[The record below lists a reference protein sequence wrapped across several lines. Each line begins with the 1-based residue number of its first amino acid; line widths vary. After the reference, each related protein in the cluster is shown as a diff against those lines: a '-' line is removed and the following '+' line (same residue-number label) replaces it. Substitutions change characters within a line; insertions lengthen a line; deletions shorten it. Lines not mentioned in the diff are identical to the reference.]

1 MNLQASFCDY
11 VDVSDEIPAG
21 SEAEAILNE
30 LLVLRCRRGDADG
43 WRQLV
48 RHWEK
53 RLLYYLRRLLNDER
67 DAWDVL
73 QQTWIDVFRN
83 LRTLENP
90 RALRSWLYRIAYR
103 KAISCR
109 RAKAPD
115 QPSASTTEP
124 TLDDVPDPA
133 SEAEDMAFETV
144 EQVHNALDRLSL
156 SHREVITLFFLEE
169 MSIEEISA
177 VLSVPAGTVKSRL
190 HYAKLEL
197 RDCLKTRSRYES

>member
-1 MNLQASFCDY
+1 MPATLNLPPAFCDY
-11 VDVSDEIPAG
+11 AVVSEELPSGA
-21 SEAEAILNE
+21 EAEAILSE
-30 LLVLRCRRGDADG
+30 LLVLRCKRGDAEG

-90 RALRSWLYRIAYR
+90 RALRPWLYRIAYR

-109 RAKAPD
+109 RAETADRTP
-115 QPSASTTEP
+115 ASTAES

-133 SEAEDMAFETV
+133 SEADDFAFETA
-144 EQVHNALDRLSL
+144 EQVHHALDRLSL
-156 SHREVITLFFLEE
+156 AHREVISLFFLEE

-197 RDCLKTRSRYES
+197 RRLLESL